1 MVDILITIGIIAFV
15 LLQASVKAKKKAQQQ
30 AQRKPHPYRA
40 PQPAS
45 PSREDKPFW
54 EELTTDTTLH
64 EEVEE
69 TTSYEEIPKNNP
81 YFTYENLEPEINEE
95 TSAVKSC
102 SGSDVEINVQNIEDE
117 ERKKM
122 QISLDMEDLYKG
134 IVYSEILKRPYN

>member
-1 MVDILITIGIIAFV
+1 MVDTLITIGIIAFV
-15 LLQASVKAKKKAQQQ
+15 LLRAYSKSKRKAQQQ
-30 AQRKPHPYRA
+30 AQRKPKPSPF
-40 PQPAS
+40 PQPTVMSEPEWETLEADYQ
-45 PSREDKPFW
+45 EEEAKPP
-54 EELTTDTTLH
+54 
-64 EEVEE
+64 
-69 TTSYEEIPKNNP
+69 TSCEEIPKNNP

>member
-69 TTSYEEIPKNNP
+69 TTSYEEIPKNNT
-81 YFTYENLEPEINEE
+81 YFTYENLEPEINEKKP
-95 TSAVKSC
+95 AVESC
-102 SGSDVEINVQNIEDE
+102 SGNDVEINVQNIEDE
-117 ERKKM
+117 EGKKM
-122 QISLDMEDLYKG
+122 QITLEMEELYKG

>member
-1 MVDILITIGIIAFV
+1 MVDTLITIGIIAFV
-15 LLQASVKAKKKAQQQ
+15 LLRAYSKSKRKAQQQ
-30 AQRKPHPYRA
+30 AQRKPKPSPF
-40 PQPAS
+40 PQPTVMSEPEWETLEADYQ
-45 PSREDKPFW
+45 EEEAKPP
-54 EELTTDTTLH
+54 
-64 EEVEE
+64 
-69 TTSYEEIPKNNP
+69 TSYEEIPKNNP

-134 IVYSEILKRPYN
+134 IFYSEILKRPYN